1 MSESIS
7 LDVTGMKCGGC
18 ESNVTTK
25 LKTIDGVM
33 SVNAMSK
40 EKKVEVEFDTEKT
53 NIEVISQAITDAGF
67 VVE

>member
-40 EKKVEVEFDTEKT
+40 EKKVDVEFDTGKT
-53 NIEVISQAITDAGF
+53 NIEEISQAITDAGF

>member
-25 LKTIDGVM
+25 LNSVDGVI
-33 SVNAMSK
+33 SINAMNK
-40 EKKVEVEFDTEKT
+40 ENKVEVEFDAEKT
-53 NIEVISQAITDAGF
+53 NIEEISRVIIDAGF
-67 VVE
+67 IVE

>member
-53 NIEVISQAITDAGF
+53 NIEEISQAITDAGF